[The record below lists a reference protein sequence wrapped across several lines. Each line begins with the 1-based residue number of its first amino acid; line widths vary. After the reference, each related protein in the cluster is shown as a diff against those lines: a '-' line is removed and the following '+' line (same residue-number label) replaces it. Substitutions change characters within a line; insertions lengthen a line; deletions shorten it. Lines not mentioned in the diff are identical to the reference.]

1 MGEKK
6 EFVTLYLASGNRY
19 LLLSGYNFYVEQAKK
34 LIFSQFS
41 DLESAAN
48 KYIDEWYSKA
58 GKAFDP
64 ENYDPADV
72 AEQAHEE
79 GIDFYLS
86 LEEMKSNVYLAI
98 LSSIYHKWEKDL
110 REWLVKEIRN
120 WTKNE
125 VIYKKIWALSLPDII
140 ELIES
145 LGVSVSNIPTHP
157 KLLTMSKVV
166 NVFKHGDGNS
176 FETLKASSPEY
187 FRRDGVFDE
196 VWGNDYIRYED
207 LTISEVQFDE
217 FIESIIE
224 FWNNIP
230 EYTYSNQAAEILPA
244 WFEKLL

>member
-1 MGEKK
+1 MGEQK
-6 EFVTLYLASGNRY
+6 EFVTLYLASGNKY

-41 DLESAAN
+41 DLQSAAN
-48 KYIDEWYSKA
+48 KYVDEWYSKA
-58 GKAFDP
+58 GEAFDP
-64 ENYDPADV
+64 ENDDPADV
-72 AEQAHEE
+72 AEQAYQE

-86 LEEMKSNVYLAI
+86 LEEMKSSVYLAI

-110 REWLVKEIRN
+110 REWLVKEIRI

-140 ELIES
+140 QLIEG
-145 LGVSVSNIPTHP
+145 LGISVSNIPTHH

-166 NVFKHGDGNS
+166 NVFKHGDGKS
-176 FETLKASSPEY
+176 FESLKTSSPEY
-187 FRRDGVFDE
+187 FRRNDMLEE

-217 FIESIIE
+217 FVESISE

-230 EYTYSNQAAEILPA
+230 EYTYSNQAT
-244 WFEKLL
+244 EKLPTWFKNLL